1 MKMAAREACRGC
13 ARSNWSTPR
22 LTWLWVQPAVC
33 RLCDCSAAD
42 MTADPNDR
50 LKLVNWAGGLD
61 LVCVCVYD
69 RRGAGLIRNNL
80 LVCGQWC
87 CRDHYKQWRATR
99 VRMWSRLMS
108 GMGGVPQIQL
118 TGRPNWR
125 LNQLRGCT
133 HGNDGETKWN
143 TSASDDCVQRS
154 VWLVL
159 LLSTCRLSRR
169 TLCRKQTVQTEN

>member
-1 MKMAAREACRGC
+1 MTLGAASGLPSLWLLSGRHDCWSKRQIKAGKLSRG
-13 ARSNWSTPR
+13 
-22 LTWLWVQPAVC
+22 
-33 RLCDCSAAD
+33 
-42 MTADPNDR
+42 
-50 LKLVNWAGGLD
+50 AGLG
-61 LVCVCVYD
+61 VCVYD

-108 GMGGVPQIQL
+108 GMGGVPQIHL

-143 TSASDDCVQRS
+143 TSASDCVPRS